1 MSGRTAPAAVRATF
15 AVQAGW
21 CDGDD
26 MKTER
31 APTMA
36 ELAERRL
43 TVERIA
49 AIHGAATI
57 RVCGSVARGE
67 ARTDS
72 DVDLVVDMDDDRDML
87 DLVELVLD
95 LEHELGRR
103 VDVLRVSRG
112 RPPSRYSPADA
123 IVVGAVPIT
132 AVPPERRRQPSGD
145 QDQRLLQE
153 LRQSIALIRSY
164 AQGGE
169 AAFMRNDMAVDA
181 AKHRLGEI
189 ANSCKRLSAGLK
201 ARHPDIR
208 WRALGGLPVAARH
221 GPRGCWEIITQHLPA
236 LDQLIEHEMTS

>member
-49 AIHGAATI
+49 AIHGAANI
-57 RVCGSVARGE
+57 RVCGSVARGD

-112 RPPSRYSPADA
+112 RPPSRYSPAGA
-123 IVVGAVPIT
+123 IVAGAVPIT

>member
-1 MSGRTAPAAVRATF
+1 MPDGGLAGLAGFHR
-15 AVQAGW
+15 GW

-26 MKTER
+26 MNTEL

-36 ELAERRL
+36 ELAERRS

-49 AIHGAATI
+49 AIHGAANI

-112 RPPSRYSPADA
+112 RPPSRYSPAGA
-123 IVVGAVPIT
+123 IVAGAVPIT

-164 AQGGE
+164 THGGE
-169 AAFMRNDMAVDA
+169 AAFMHNDMAVDA

-189 ANSCKRLSAGLK
+189 ADSCKRLSAGLK

-208 WRALGGLPVAARH
+208 WQALGGLPVAARH
-221 GPRGCWEIITQHLPA
+221 GPRGCWEIVTQHLPA